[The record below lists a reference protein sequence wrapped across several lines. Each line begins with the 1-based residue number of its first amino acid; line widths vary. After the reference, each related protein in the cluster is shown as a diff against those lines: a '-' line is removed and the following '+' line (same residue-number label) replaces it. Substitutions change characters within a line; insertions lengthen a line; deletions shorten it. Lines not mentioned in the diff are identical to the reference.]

1 MSETLPEAVSLW
13 RHPRRW
19 GFIAFNILA
28 FAALVGWL
36 VASHNDMET
45 LGVFGLPYYA
55 LGYLGITFL
64 MLAWIAAWGAW
75 IWMVL
80 RRRRLKA

>member
-1 MSETLPEAVSLW
+1 MSESLPQAVSLW

-19 GFIAFNILA
+19 GFIAFNLI
-28 FAALVGWL
+28 ALVALVSWI
-36 VASHNDMET
+36 VASQNDIET

-55 LGYLGITFL
+55 LGYLGIAFL
-64 MLAWIAAWGAW
+64 MLAWITAWVAW
-75 IWMVL
+75 IWMVA

>member
-1 MSETLPEAVSLW
+1 MSESLPQAVSLW

-19 GFIAFNILA
+19 GFIAFNLI
-28 FAALVGWL
+28 ALVALVSWL
-36 VASHNDMET
+36 VASQNDIET

-55 LGYLGITFL
+55 LGYLGIAFL
-64 MLAWIAAWGAW
+64 MLAWITAWVAW
-75 IWMVL
+75 IWMVA